1 MLYFLGN
8 KYYDLTLKFV
18 QIYEFLS
25 IKVYF
30 FIIFSCFI
38 LQTAAFAQNNVKITI
53 KKKNITLQEALR
65 ELRNN
70 LII

>member
-30 FIIFSCFI
+30 FFIIFSCFI

-53 KKKNITLQEALR
+53 KKKEYHVAGSIAGS
-65 ELRNN
+65 
-70 LII
+70 

>member
-30 FIIFSCFI
+30 FIILAVLFYKQ
-38 LQTAAFAQNNVKITI
+38 LPLLKTT
-53 KKKNITLQEALR
+53 
-65 ELRNN
+65 
-70 LII
+70 

>member
-30 FIIFSCFI
+30 FYNFLAVLFYKR
-38 LQTAAFAQNNVKITI
+38 LPLLKTT
-53 KKKNITLQEALR
+53 
-65 ELRNN
+65 
-70 LII
+70 

>member
-1 MLYFLGN
+1 MKKYPERGGHLIPDMKSEFFALKLMLYFLGN

-30 FIIFSCFI
+30 FYNF
-38 LQTAAFAQNNVKITI
+38 
-53 KKKNITLQEALR
+53 
-65 ELRNN
+65 
-70 LII
+70 